1 MMSRMI
7 LVCLAALIA
16 SIVAAS
22 AQEKKAPE
30 PAGAAAM
37 APSIG
42 EMIVQTIPA
51 KAYFAAPI
59 DTDFKSMGQPIVKNL
74 TAMQSAA
81 KDIQLV
87 LTGPVV
93 HVYEKAPHRS
103 PEKPFRMRT
112 GWFVPE
118 QLKKVGPYPV
128 QVLPEFRCASLLYV
142 GPGAKIGE
150 GWQRLYRA
158 ALDKGLDLTG
168 EERELTLYWEG
179 VDSPNNVVQMQIGI
193 K

>member
-1 MMSRMI
+1 MNRI
-7 LVCLAALIA
+7 VLGCLLIA
-16 SIVAAS
+16 ATLPAS
-22 AQEKKAPE
+22 AQEKKDSPPAPG
-30 PAGAAAM
+30 PAV
-37 APSIG
+37 G
-42 EMIVQTIPA
+42 EVLVQSIPA
-51 KAYFAAPI
+51 KAYLAVAF
-59 DTDFKSMGQPIVKNL
+59 DTDFKKMGEPIVKNL
-74 TAMQSAA
+74 TAMQTAA
-81 KDIQLV
+81 RDIQLV

-112 GWFVPE
+112 GWFVPDG
-118 QLKKVGPYPV
+118 LKKVGAFPV
-128 QVLPEFRCASLLYV
+128 QELPAFKCASLLYV

-158 ALDKGLDLTG
+158 ALDKGLEPTG

-179 VDSPNNVVQMQIGI
+179 VDSTNNIVQMQIGV